1 MVAGTAWPGQ
11 RRAMSQGQRREKMLQ
26 SLHVKNLALMEET
39 EVEFGRGL
47 NILTGE
53 TGAGKSLLIG
63 SVTLALGGKFDK
75 EMLRKGTDSALV
87 ELVFATKDE
96 RVKEK
101 LVQLDLEPEE
111 DGTVIISR
119 RMQVGKSVYK
129 LNGETVT
136 AKQVKELAELLIDI
150 HGQHEHQSLLNK
162 KKHMEILDAYCGE
175 AFLPVAGEV
184 ELAYRECREL
194 QKALEEESMDDEAK
208 AKEQALAEFELQEIE
223 QANLKPGEDEE
234 LEQKYRLMVNSKRIT
249 ESLAESYQYTGNDF
263 EGGAGSALSRA
274 LRALGSISSLDPRL
288 GELEGQLSEIDNL
301 LADYNRD
308 VAEYMADCEFD
319 GEDFAA
325 VEERLNLI
333 NHLKGK
339 YGNTIEDVIAYG
351 QERQRLLDKLTDY
364 EAYICQLEGKLAES
378 KKRLENHCAKLSD
391 IRKKNAIALT
401 KQLKTALVH
410 LNFLTVEFEIAVNRT
425 KNITAKGYDDVE
437 FLISTNPGEALRPLN
452 QVASGGEL
460 SRIMLAIKTVL
471 AGRDSID
478 TLIFDEIDTGISGRT
493 AWRVSEQLD
502 TVAHAHQVL
511 CITHLPQ
518 IAAMADRHFVIEK
531 SSRSDNTITDIRM
544 LEDEESLG
552 ELARLLGSDALTEA
566 ALSNAREMRV
576 QAVGHKEKR
585 EEEG

>member
-1 MVAGTAWPGQ
+1 
-11 RRAMSQGQRREKMLQ
+11 MLQ
-26 SLHVKNLALMEET
+26 SLHVKNLALMKET

-63 SVTLALGGKFDK
+63 SVNLALGGKFER
-75 EMLRKGTDSALV
+75 EMLRKGADSALV
-87 ELVFATKDE
+87 ELIFISKDE
-96 RVKEK
+96 RVREK
-101 LVQLDLEPEE
+101 LLAMELEPEE

-119 RMQVGKSVYK
+119 KMQVGKSVYK
-129 LNGETVT
+129 MNGETVT
-136 AKQVKELAELLIDI
+136 AKQVKELAELLLDI

-175 AFLPVAGEV
+175 EFQPVAEEV
-184 ELAYRECREL
+184 EAAYRECREL
-194 QKALEEESMDDEAK
+194 RKSLEEEAMDENAK

-223 QANLKPGEDEE
+223 QANLVAGEDEE
-234 LEQKYRLMVNSKRIT
+234 LEQRYRLMVNSKRIT
-249 ESLAESYQYTGNDF
+249 ENLAESYQYTGNDC
-263 EGGAGSALSRA
+263 EGGAGSAVSRA
-274 LRALGSISSLDPRL
+274 LRALRNVSAIDPRL

-319 GEDFAA
+319 SEDFAA
-325 VEERLNLI
+325 VEERLNTL

-351 QERQRLLDKLTDY
+351 QDRQRLLDKLMDY
-364 EAYICQLEGKLAES
+364 DAYMRQLEEKLSAAQ
-378 KKRLENHCAKLSD
+378 KRLEAACAKLSG
-391 IRKKNAIALT
+391 IRRKNASVLT
-401 KQLKTALVH
+401 EQLVTALVH
-410 LNFLTVEFEIAVNRT
+410 LNFLTVKFDIAVNRAQT
-425 KNITAKGYDDVE
+425 ITARGYDDVE
-437 FLISTNPGEALRPLN
+437 FLISTNPGEGLKPLG

-460 SRIMLAIKTVL
+460 SRVMLAIKTVL
-471 AGRDSID
+471 AGRDDID

-531 SSRSDNTITDIRM
+531 SSTEDNTITDIRM
-544 LEDEESLG
+544 LGEEESLG

-576 QAVGHKEKR
+576 QAREHKKK
-585 EEEG
+585 